1 MPVGAGAAWYHAMF
15 VTCSGR
21 PGSALR
27 HRILMAVDAHQVTT
41 VKCSGTSP
49 KIRIVKQGDASMCI
63 IALILIQLEVI
74 GDCGF
79 LSNGHGN
86 LPVLLEAIEAIL
98 SANQSKQH
106 CLNWSGHPTFTT
118 GRQ

>member
-49 KIRIVKQGDASMCI
+49 KIGIVKYGDASMRI
-63 IALILIQLEVI
+63 IALIIIRLEVI
-74 GDCGF
+74 GAYGP
-79 LSNGHGN
+79 LSNGHGHCQFS
-86 LPVLLEAIEAIL
+86 LR
-98 SANQSKQH
+98 QS
-106 CLNWSGHPTFTT
+106 
-118 GRQ
+118 RQY